1 MYCIL
6 YSKVCSNTYMYP
18 GSWADATAHTLYVV
32 LFTTYQSNHMHYCT
46 SSMVLLRILANH

>member
-32 LFTTYQSNHMHYCT
+32 LQYLLHINQITCTTVLPVWYC
-46 SSMVLLRILANH
+46 SES